1 MTTTLTWIAA
11 STTAWG
17 LGLLLVFRI
26 IPTVARA
33 ARTLLRA
40 APGPALAT
48 ALILTLLGGPRA

>member
-11 STTAWG
+11 TSTAWG

-26 IPTVARA
+26 IPTTVQA